1 MRNLKKIL
9 ALVMALVMSMSLVTI
24 ANAADFTDNDDISY
38 EEAADVMNA
47 IGVIEGY
54 EDGSFDPNGTLVRE
68 EAATLVTRMLLGD
81 NAGSLGI
88 ERSTFDDVLTTRWS
102 APAIEYC
109 VSLGIIDGAGDGN
122 FYPRGQLT
130 AVAFAKVLLTALGYD
145 ADTEG
150 LVGTTWSVNTA
161 ALAMEVGLDDGIE
174 DLTWNAA
181 ITREQAAQMALNTI
195 KAPLVAYEG
204 GVTVVVGDT
213 PVSFGSGDAYYITT
227 TLAREQRISDEQLSN
242 SNDYTVEFG
251 ERYFPTLRLIREAD
265 EFERPSHTWVYE
277 GEEIGSYIDY
287 DLRVADYTE
296 AITGRD
302 LYDLLG
308 KSTIQDYE
316 ITYYVDG
323 AANDNIKASNMIRS
337 NTVSYA
343 ETGNGVLTQVFV
355 DHDDEE
361 IIITSI
367 NTYLAQ
373 ANADY
378 SESTETVSLNVFT
391 TEDGVT
397 RTVDSVDVPEAA
409 DVTADQFM
417 LVNMSGKDRTNNRLE
432 VVKISDVEIIT
443 DATVTKFS
451 TSGGGDATGEES
463 LFTEV
468 TADGEAYSANAE
480 AHYDVDVLNLYDNS
494 LLTDMSYNIYLDQ
507 YGYAIGVDL
516 FEGELNYVFIT
527 GYDRISSNI
536 SIRTARAAAIFL
548 DGRMEE
554 ITVNVTNTNKNIN
567 RLDTDGDGIL
577 TDDTDYYAE
586 WTNNGAADGD
596 RALNRWYSYTEN
608 NGTYTLRPVDM
619 FYSNL
624 TDEPVINSA
633 NVRLNDEHDLSVRAY
648 GNDDSIYI
656 IAEAGQV
663 DTSTGDDAITDV
675 SGLYT
680 GVQNVDIKLTDEA
693 RADVTEANVYTV
705 YDDDNYIIASIVLG
719 EAQGSVANYAY
730 ILTSAKSEGI
740 EDGYYYWEFDA
751 VLGGEIVTLTARSE
765 YSDTFYDLKKGT
777 VQELRFDGDYVVGVE
792 DVDDIYTNNTREI
805 KDERVYFVDVDNI
818 DPTGTDGILYL
829 RGNTLYSSENDVGL
843 AIVNGAPAVVIQDV
857 NNKTDVKT
865 EYGSVSE
872 AIAALGDP
880 SSEDGLQYQ
889 GKIIAVLDDLGR
901 AEWVIF
907 DSNTP
912 VSSSNQGGFTDNGS
926 DTRLPSYTDLP
937 VRVQTSL
944 GAQTGNGRYD
954 ASTGTLYLQFTGLT
968 DGASVVDMGQI
979 LVQDSFG
986 SGRYY
991 TLNDVDVIRNDAAGT
1006 ETSYVVEL
1014 DFNATELTGN
1024 YIVLNNTIT
1033 VTTGATSVDEWYVK
1047 YVPGTNVDFAAK
1059 QDTVDNADNQRIDF
1073 TLGVPD
1079 GMSSVTYAGGA
1090 SQKVDG
1096 ITPALGTISTDT
1108 AYSVFT
1114 EFSVSAAQPVIAVN
1128 ISGQTY
1134 SVKAD
1139 WSDADLGTGIASVN
1153 MTSAQANQTAAAGGT
1168 IASNMVLNVAL
1179 TEAATTGDE
1188 VEVSYRINNGAVTS
1202 KTSAA
1207 LTAGDMTA
1215 TVTLDA
1221 STDIGTINTATT
1233 VEIVEVVLKRDV
1245 TISAFADS
1253 ASNLAGTTPTIAVT
1267 DRAGNTIYDGDTVE
1281 VGTRLTV
1288 SVTFTGATI
1297 SGTGIQLNM
1306 NGGTPTAAITSV
1318 PANPVTFEYTVVNGA
1333 NTITI
1338 TATDVTP

>member
-195 KAPLVAYEG
+195 KAPLVAYES

-227 TLAREQRISDEQLSN
+227 TLAREQRISDVQLSN

-251 ERYFPTLRLIREAD
+251 ERYFPNLRLVRETD

-277 GEEIGSYIDY
+277 SQEIGSYVDY
-287 DLRVADYTE
+287 DLLVETYTE
-296 AITGRD
+296 GVDGRT
-302 LYDLLG
+302 LYELLG
-308 KSTIQDYE
+308 RTTIQDYGL
-316 ITYYVDG
+316 TYYVDG
-323 AANDNIKASNMIRS
+323 VVTTLNKNDLVRS
-337 NTVSYA
+337 NTQDVGA
-343 ETGNGVLTQVFV
+343 TGNGVLTQVFV

-391 TEDGVT
+391 TEDGVP

-451 TSGGGDATGEES
+451 TSGDGDATGEES

-468 TADGEAYSANAE
+468 TADGEKYSANAE
-480 AHYDVDVLNLYDNS
+480 AHYDADVLNLYDNS
-494 LLTDMSYNIYLDQ
+494 LLTDMSYNVYLDQ

-527 GYDRISSNI
+527 GYDRIRSNI
-536 SIRTARAAAIFL
+536 SIRTAQAGAIFL
-548 DGRMEE
+548 DGSMEE

-567 RLDTDGDGIL
+567 RLDDTNNDGVSDDGYYSEWENHG
-577 TDDTDYYAE
+577 TDDGLRY
-586 WTNNGAADGD
+586 
-596 RALNRWYSYTEN
+596 LNRWYSYTES
-608 NGTYTLRPVDM
+608 NGVYTLRPVDM
-619 FYSNL
+619 FY
-624 TDEPVINSA
+624 TDLADGTVINSA
-633 NVRLNDEHDLSVRAY
+633 NVRLNDEINTGIRAY

-656 IAEAGQV
+656 IAEAGEV

-675 SGLYT
+675 NGLYT
-680 GVQNVDIKLTDEA
+680 GVQNVDIKLTREA
-693 RADVTEANVYTV
+693 KANVPDANVFTV
-705 YDDDNYIIASIVLG
+705 YDDDNYIVASIVLG

-740 EDGYYYWEFDA
+740 ENGYYYWEFDA
-751 VLGGEIVTLTARSE
+751 VLAGEIVTLTARSE
-765 YSDTFYDLKKGT
+765 YSDTFYDLNPNH

-792 DVDDIYTNNTREI
+792 DVDNIYTDNRYELD
-805 KDERVYFVDVDNI
+805 DERVYFVTVDNI
-818 DPTGTDGILYL
+818 VGAANQSTSNDEVLYL
-829 RGNTLYSSENDVGL
+829 RGNTLYSSEDDVGL
-843 AIVNGAPAVVIQDV
+843 ALVNGAPAVVIQDV
-857 NNKTDVKT
+857 NNKSNVKT
-865 EYGSVSE
+865 EYSSVSE
-872 AIAALGDP
+872 AIASLGDP

-912 VSSSNQGGFTDNGS
+912 VNSSNQGGFTDNGS
-926 DTRLPSYTDLP
+926 DTTLPSYTDLP
-937 VRVQTSL
+937 VRVETSR
-944 GAQTGNGRYD
+944 GVQTGNGRYD
-954 ASTGTLYLQFTGLT
+954 ASTGTLYLQFTRLE
-968 DGASVVDMGQI
+968 DGASKVDMGQI

-986 SGRYY
+986 AGRYY
-991 TLNDVDVIRNDAAGT
+991 TLNDVDVIRDDRAGT

-1014 DFNATELTGN
+1014 DFNATTLTGN

-1033 VTTGATSVDEWYVK
+1033 VTTDVATTSEYYVK
-1047 YVPGTNVDFAAK
+1047 YINSTSYKDSEVFVKT
-1059 QDTVDNADNQRIDF
+1059 QDTVDAVAGQTIQF
-1073 TLGVPD
+1073 TVGVPGD
-1079 GMSSVTYAGGA
+1079 LLTIKYAYGDTDNISSGSHSPNLWTTTISDNEEFTVDFDNGGQPVVDIKVADTSTITSEGSASALRPTDSNAVALINAWYEAGVVTTVSGNKITISGWSDASLTALDQTELHALRGGSTA
-1090 SQKVDG
+1090 
-1096 ITPALGTISTDT
+1096 PALWSGVQFNAPKAGSTVATLTSYKLDGQDRDLSDPQEADYNATAGVLYEWFKIADCDDTSGTISNIQ
-1108 AYSVFT
+1108 SVT
-1114 EFSVSAAQPVIAVN
+1114 GRTTHTV
-1128 ISGQTY
+1128 
-1134 SVKAD
+1134 
-1139 WSDADLGTGIASVN
+1139 DLVWE
-1153 MTSAQANQTAAAGGT
+1153 
-1168 IASNMVLNVAL
+1168 LN
-1179 TEAATTGDE
+1179 D
-1188 VEVSYRINNGAVTS
+1188 
-1202 KTSAA
+1202 
-1207 LTAGDMTA
+1207 
-1215 TVTLDA
+1215 
-1221 STDIGTINTATT
+1221 
-1233 VEIVEVVLKRDV
+1233 VEIEQ
-1245 TISAFADS
+1245 S
-1253 ASNLAGTTPTIAVT
+1253 
-1267 DRAGNTIYDGDTVE
+1267 
-1281 VGTRLTV
+1281 
-1288 SVTFTGATI
+1288 
-1297 SGTGIQLNM
+1297 
-1306 NGGTPTAAITSV
+1306 
-1318 PANPVTFEYTVVNGA
+1318 YTVVVG
-1333 NTITI
+1333 
-1338 TATDVTP
+1338 

>member
-9 ALVMALVMSMSLVTI
+9 ALVLALVMSMSLVTI
-24 ANAADFTDNDDISY
+24 ANASDFTDADDITY

-68 EAATLVTRMLLGD
+68 EAATLVTWMLLGD

-130 AVAFAKVLLTALGYD
+130 AVAFAKVLLTAIGYD
-145 ADTEG
+145 SDSEG
-150 LVGTTWSVNTA
+150 LVGTSWSINTS
-161 ALAMEVGLDDGIE
+161 ALAAEVGLDNGIE
-174 DLTWNAA
+174 DLTWSAA
-181 ITREQAAQMALNTI
+181 ITREQAAQMALNAI
-195 KAPLVAYEG
+195 QAPLVAYES

-227 TLAREQRISDEQLSN
+227 TLAREQRISDVQLSN

-251 ERYFPTLRLIREAD
+251 ERYFPNLRLVRETD

-277 GEEIGSYIDY
+277 SQEIGSYVDY
-287 DLRVADYTE
+287 DLLVETYTE
-296 AITGRD
+296 GVDGRT
-302 LYDLLG
+302 LYELLG
-308 KSTIQDYE
+308 RTTIQDYGL
-316 ITYYVDG
+316 TYYVDG
-323 AANDNIKASNMIRS
+323 VVTTLNKNDLVRS
-337 NTVSYA
+337 NTQDVGA
-343 ETGNGVLTQVFV
+343 TGNGVLTQVFV

-361 IIITSI
+361 IIITSV

-468 TADGEAYSANAE
+468 TADGEEYSANAE
-480 AHYDVDVLNLYDNS
+480 AHYDADVLNLYDNS
-494 LLTDMSYNIYLDQ
+494 LLTDMSYNVYLDQ

-527 GYDRISSNI
+527 GYDRIRSNI
-536 SIRTARAAAIFL
+536 SIRTAQAGAIFL
-548 DGRMEE
+548 DGSMEE

-567 RLDTDGDGIL
+567 RLDDSDGDGVSDDGYYSEWENHG
-577 TDDTDYYAE
+577 TDD
-586 WTNNGAADGD
+586 GL
-596 RALNRWYSYTEN
+596 RHLNRWYSYTES
-608 NGTYTLRPVDM
+608 NGVYTLRPVDM
-619 FYSNL
+619 FY
-624 TDEPVINSA
+624 TDLADGTVINSA
-633 NVRLNDEHDLSVRAY
+633 NVRLNDEMPGSTVRAY

-656 IAEAGQV
+656 IVEAGQV

-675 SGLYT
+675 NGLYT
-680 GVQNVDIKLTDEA
+680 GVQNVDIKLTREA
-693 RADVTEANVYTV
+693 KANVPDANVFTV
-705 YDDDNYIIASIVLG
+705 YDDDNYIVASIVLG

-751 VLGGEIVTLTARSE
+751 VLAGEIVTLTARSE
-765 YSDTFYDLKKGT
+765 YSDTFYDLNPNH

-818 DPTGTDGILYL
+818 NPPANESVSDDEVLYL
-829 RGNTLYSSENDVGL
+829 RGNTLYSSEDDVGL
-843 AIVNGAPAVVIQDV
+843 ALVNGAPAVVIQDV

-912 VSSSNQGGFTDNGS
+912 VSSSDQGGFTDNGS

-937 VRVQTSL
+937 VRVETS
-944 GAQTGNGRYD
+944 GHVQTGNGRYD

-968 DGASVVDMGQI
+968 NGASNVDLGQI

-991 TLNDVDVIRNDAAGT
+991 TLNDVDVIADNNTASGNN
-1006 ETSYVVEL
+1006 EMSYVVEL

-1033 VTTGATSVDEWYVK
+1033 VTTGASATVNEWYVAFNGTAK
-1047 YVPGTNVDFAAK
+1047 EAITGPTTMKNNTTDVATWTVKMPEGVTTYGITNNGTDNLDAVGGLSVNQTGLTTDATIKCTLHAVGTQPILGVNYNLGSSQVTSTTTVKSGSYSRDNGVLLAYFDATNNNKDFTYNTADTIDLTVNLDGSAVATSNQIVVEYYVNGSRKTETHTCTAGNTQTVSLDVTAAEAQGSVEIEVTSVKLQSQITTTAVTAGNNITAGSDLAVSVRNVTSGAFVDVGETVTVVVTIPATRITGNGT
-1059 QDTVDNADNQRIDF
+1059 IF
-1073 TLGVPD
+1073 TLG
-1079 GMSSVTYAGGA
+1079 SESVEIEANAADTEATFQYVV
-1090 SQKVDG
+1090 Q
-1096 ITPALGTISTDT
+1096 IGTNTVAPT
-1108 AYSVFT
+1108 
-1114 EFSVSAAQPVIAVN
+1114 
-1128 ISGQTY
+1128 
-1134 SVKAD
+1134 
-1139 WSDADLGTGIASVN
+1139 
-1153 MTSAQANQTAAAGGT
+1153 TAA
-1168 IASNMVLNVAL
+1168 
-1179 TEAATTGDE
+1179 
-1188 VEVSYRINNGAVTS
+1188 
-1202 KTSAA
+1202 
-1207 LTAGDMTA
+1207 
-1215 TVTLDA
+1215 
-1221 STDIGTINTATT
+1221 
-1233 VEIVEVVLKRDV
+1233 
-1245 TISAFADS
+1245 
-1253 ASNLAGTTPTIAVT
+1253 
-1267 DRAGNTIYDGDTVE
+1267 GN
-1281 VGTRLTV
+1281 
-1288 SVTFTGATI
+1288 
-1297 SGTGIQLNM
+1297 
-1306 NGGTPTAAITSV
+1306 P
-1318 PANPVTFEYTVVNGA
+1318 
-1333 NTITI
+1333 
-1338 TATDVTP
+1338 